1 MAAVAAPLLGLGPGG
16 WIAAG
21 IITAGIILLAKKNQ
35 DQNIPPLHDN
45 HNKGNPNN
53 RGPNGPIHPYYYH
66 IIMCKSRKDAFERA
80 LRDGF
85 GNKPLFDRDHF
96 HLTKIRGRLF
106 KFGNAHYK
114 W

>member
-66 IIMCKSRKDAFERA
+66 TIMCKSRKMLLKE
-80 LRDGF
+80 
-85 GNKPLFDRDHF
+85 P
-96 HLTKIRGRLF
+96 
-106 KFGNAHYK
+106 
-114 W
+114 